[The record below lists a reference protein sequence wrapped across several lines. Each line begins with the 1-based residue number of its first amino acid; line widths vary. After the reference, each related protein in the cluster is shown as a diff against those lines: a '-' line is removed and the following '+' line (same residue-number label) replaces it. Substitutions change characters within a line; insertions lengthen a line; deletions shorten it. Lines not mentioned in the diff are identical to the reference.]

1 MVSGSYR
8 TRVSVSLLI
17 KVRLGSDIPS
27 DLNALSYVAEY
38 QENLRIVQIMLHGID
53 IPMKDDLS
61 IETTAPSRRGLE
73 VDQAI
78 VSSKRDPATTLRLS
92 LPVSVYPEQ
101 SLPFTLSDL
110 QLEAKLAAPPSTTPV
125 SLASLNTV
133 VPHALS
139 ASELRE
145 VRLEGLCCT
154 SCDREVADLSFAT
167 IFKDLPSEHWAEMM
181 DVWMCHDDAAFTS
194 QLASRTKDGFWP
206 SKGVVLVGGSY
217 LLVDGGQAKK
227 HQLHAEG
234 SQVSLIFCHLSSSPG
249 YKKVITTHPLVVLRT
264 TPLVESPMA
273 AKLLQASLLLGAMLR
288 SRRRTGGPPLL
299 IDTTARD

>member
-1 MVSGSYR
+1 MVSDSFR

-17 KVRLGSDIPS
+17 KMQVQGGSDILS
-27 DLNALSYVAEY
+27 EFSAVSYVAEY
-38 QENLRIVQIMLHGID
+38 QENLRIVQIMLHGIG

-61 IETTAPSRRGLE
+61 IETVALSRPCSK

-101 SLPFTLSDL
+101 SLPFTLNDL
-110 QLEAKLAAPPSTTPV
+110 QLEAKLAAPPSTTAV
-125 SLASLNTV
+125 SLASINTV

-154 SCDREVADLSFAT
+154 SCDREVANLSSAT
-167 IFKDLPSEHWAEMM
+167 VFKDLPSEHWAEMM

-194 QLASRTKDGFWP
+194 RLASRTKDGFWP

-234 SQVSLIFCHLSSSPG
+234 SQVSLI
-249 YKKVITTHPLVVLRT
+249 
-264 TPLVESPMA
+264 
-273 AKLLQASLLLGAMLR
+273 
-288 SRRRTGGPPLL
+288 
-299 IDTTARD
+299 